1 MERKI
6 LLIDDNFQ
14 RMMEL
19 EASLQP
25 KIIIQHAF
33 NIKDATKILSES
45 WFSVVVIN
53 IAKEREASFAFL
65 SLLRKARPMP
75 IVVTGTTGDKERA
88 NTYRLGADQCVDTP
102 VDVEEVREA
111 INASL
116 RRYYELNIAARLREP
131 DMALSYKE
139 LWLDPQRWEVT
150 MHGQPVHL
158 LAKEFGVLYFLM
170 CNPKIVFTK
179 EQIYQHIYEDVESE
193 VDNRVYGLVKNLRK
207 KIEENPEEPHYIETI
222 RGVGYRFRA

>member
-19 EASLQP
+19 ETSLQP

-75 IVVTGTTGDKERA
+75 IVVTGTTDDKERA

-102 VDVEEVREA
+102 IDAPNCR
-111 INASL
+111 N
-116 RRYYELNIAARLREP
+116 RLKF
-131 DMALSYKE
+131 AFLSK
-139 LWLDPQRWEVT
+139 
-150 MHGQPVHL
+150 MQP
-158 LAKEFGVLYFLM
+158 
-170 CNPKIVFTK
+170 
-179 EQIYQHIYEDVESE
+179 S
-193 VDNRVYGLVKNLRK
+193 
-207 KIEENPEEPHYIETI
+207 PHQN
-222 RGVGYRFRA
+222 